1 MDALAGAPP
10 ELAEAPDVAR
20 HNSHSNLGADD
31 AAVSRVS
38 TDTQLPTLVADT
50 STRRAEPS
58 LGQCSSFGP
67 YAEVIVLTK
76 MLKIGPARL
85 LVVSSSI
92 ALGITACKPGA
103 DSSQDTSKIA
113 QGAQVSN
120 PDSSI
125 LLRGSVV
132 SVSANQI
139 VLKSDT
145 GTVTVAIAQPF
156 QVYTRAT
163 SDLSKVQEK
172 TFIGVTTVK
181 QPDGSERATEIH
193 IFPEELRGLG
203 EGSRMMAPATGA
215 SASRMTNGNVS
226 ASRMTNGTAS
236 QSRMSNGS
244 VSSTNGSSLVV
255 QYAGGSQNVTVPP
268 NTPVT
273 ELKPTSKTLAAGD
286 QVALLATKAA
296 DGTLTANK
304 AISTAK

>member
-1 MDALAGAPP
+1 VRIPTP
-10 ELAEAPDVAR
+10 V
-20 HNSHSNLGADD
+20 LGA
-31 AAVSRVS
+31 
-38 TDTQLPTLVADT
+38 

-58 LGQCSSFGP
+58 EANVFGLAF

-85 LVVSSSI
+85 LVVCSSV

-103 DSSQDTSKIA
+103 DSTQDTSQVA
-113 QGAQVSN
+113 QTAQVSN
-120 PDSSI
+120 ADAPI

-132 SVSANQI
+132 SVSANQV
-139 VLKSDT
+139 VLKSAS
-145 GTVTVAIAQPF
+145 GMVTVAIAQPF
-156 QVYTRAT
+156 QLYTRAT

-273 ELKPTSKTLAAGD
+273 ELKPTSKALAAGD
-286 QVALLATKAA
+286 QIALLATKGA

>member
-1 MDALAGAPP
+1 MRRRVPP
-10 ELAEAPDVAR
+10 IDM
-20 HNSHSNLGADD
+20 
-31 AAVSRVS
+31 
-38 TDTQLPTLVADT
+38 
-50 STRRAEPS
+50 STRRAES
-58 LGQCSSFGP
+58 TKTNVFVRLSN
-67 YAEVIVLTK
+67 AEVVVLTK
-76 MLKIGPARL
+76 MLRFTPARL
-85 LVVSSSI
+85 LIVCSSL
-92 ALGITACKPGA
+92 ALGTTACKQGA
-103 DSSQDTSKIA
+103 DSTQDTSQAA
-113 QGAQVSN
+113 QSAQARTPN
-120 PDSSI
+120 API
-125 LLRGSVV
+125 LLRGTVV
-132 SVSANQI
+132 SVSSNQI

-145 GTVTVAIAQPF
+145 GTVTVATAQPF
-156 QVYTRAT
+156 QVYTRAP

-273 ELKPTSKTLAAGD
+273 ELKPTTRALAAGD
-286 QVALLATKAA
+286 KVALLATKAA